1 MIANKKRADNKS
13 IDSVKYQSSLDFDNC
28 RVVWDDV
35 LNQYSLITTQD
46 CKNIEVWGRRLGN
59 IHYKED
65 SWYVTIEPI
74 KYKEKYRINEGN
86 IDDWTGAKEKYT
98 KTKEARIRD
107 KFVKIRVKYTGE
119 DMVIITA
126 LRTILT
132 PSYS

>member
-1 MIANKKRADNKS
+1 MVANEKRAHSGQVKQ
-13 IDSVKYQSSLDFDNC
+13 VKYQSSQDFDNC

-46 CKNIEVWGRRLGN
+46 CKNIEEWGRRLGN

-74 KYKEKYRINEGN
+74 KYKEKYRINDGDV
-86 IDDWTGAKEKYT
+86 DDWTGIKEKYS